1 MWEQIF
7 QMAIGN
13 GIWAALFVALLVF
26 ELRDSNKRE
35 KKYQDT
41 ISKLSDNLSVVND
54 IKEEVQEVKT
64 IVLNKKLKRVEN
76 SL

>member
-26 ELRDSNKRE
+26 ELRDSGKRE

-41 ISKLSDNLSVVND
+41 IKDLSDHLGVVND
-54 IKEEVQEVKT
+54 IKEELQEVKT
-64 IVLNKKLKRVEN
+64 IVLNKKLKRIEG